1 MRRAARVNMPLG
13 RPLKLQ
19 QLKLKFALDTGC
31 CCYSRQSGLTV
42 AMAAAKSSR
51 KRQQDSAGEWQKETG
66 RVGVGEREKQDSRIA
81 VRFSC
86 GIQMSF

>member
-19 QLKLKFALDTGC
+19 QLKLKFAPDTGCCC

-51 KRQQDSAGEWQKETG
+51 KSQQDSAGEWQREWK
-66 RVGVGEREKQDSRIA
+66 REREGSKKA
-81 VRFSC
+81 A
-86 GIQMSF
+86 

>member
-19 QLKLKFALDTGC
+19 QLKLKFAPDTGCCC

-51 KRQQDSAGEWQKETG
+51 KRQHDSAGE
-66 RVGVGEREKQDSRIA
+66 REREWEWEREARKPH
-81 VRFSC
+81 SC
-86 GIQMSF
+86 AFFLWYSNEFLNI

>member
-1 MRRAARVNMPLG
+1 MRRAARVNMSLG

-51 KRQQDSAGEWQKETG
+51 KRQQDSSGEWQKEIG
-66 RVGVGEREKQDSRIA
+66 REREARQPH
-81 VRFSC
+81 SC
-86 GIQMSF
+86 AFFLWYSNEFLNI

>member
-66 RVGVGEREKQDSRIA
+66 REREKQESRIA